1 MVNVLGQ
8 FEKNWDRNE
17 KNRPCSDVFFWWSLG
32 LNRGVIAK
40 NYLSSWFCFD
50 LLMLLLESRTRKMLF
65 CWHFVLFGLFG
76 QKID

>member
-1 MVNVLGQ
+1 MRKPIL
-8 FEKNWDRNE
+8 
-17 KNRPCSDVFFWWSLG
+17 CSDGFFRWSLG

-40 NYLSSWFCFD
+40 TYLSSWFCFD
-50 LLMLLLESRTRKMLF
+50 LLMLLPESRTRKMLF